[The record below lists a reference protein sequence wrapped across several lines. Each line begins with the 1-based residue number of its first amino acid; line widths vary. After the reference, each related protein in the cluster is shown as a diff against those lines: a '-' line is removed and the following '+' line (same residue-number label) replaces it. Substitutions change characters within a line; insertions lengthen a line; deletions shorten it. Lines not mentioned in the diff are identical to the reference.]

1 MLTAKGNDKVKP
13 SCGRGHNLACTY
25 HICNPWMT
33 PAVVSPGICFAKS
46 QGCQFLDI
54 CLVDIA
60 TGYFHFIGLF
70 ALDLVV
76 QKYLIIL

>member
-1 MLTAKGNDKVKP
+1 
-13 SCGRGHNLACTY
+13 
-25 HICNPWMT
+25 MT
-33 PAVVSPGICFAKS
+33 PAVVSSGICFAKS

-60 TGYFHFIGLF
+60 TGYFHFIALF

-76 QKYLIIL
+76 QNIIYIYIYIYIYIAHVLQLYQRDPN